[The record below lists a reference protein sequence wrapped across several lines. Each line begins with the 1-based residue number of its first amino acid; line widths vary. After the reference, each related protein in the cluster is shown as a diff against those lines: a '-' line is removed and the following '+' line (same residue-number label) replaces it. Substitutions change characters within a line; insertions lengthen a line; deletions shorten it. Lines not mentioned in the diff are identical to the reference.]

1 MQVSIADGGAPLLRV
16 EGLVKRYG
24 EQTALAGVDLEVP
37 NRAFVTLLGPSGC
50 GKTTMLRCIGGF
62 ERPDRGSI
70 RLAGDEIA
78 GLPPERRPVNTVFQN
93 YALFPH
99 LTVAENV
106 GFALA
111 LRGTVGRHR
120 DRVLR
125 ALRTVRMEAFAER
138 YPHELS
144 GGQQQRIAV
153 ARALVAEPL
162 LLLLDEPFSA
172 LDRSLRGHL
181 QLELKALQRELGT
194 AFLHVT
200 HDQEEAFALSD
211 LLVVMNA
218 GRIVQIGPPRAVY
231 ERPADSFV
239 ASFLGE
245 ASLVPGRV
253 LEGGERAVL
262 ETALGIV
269 EAPAGAAL
277 SRGER
282 GVLVLRPERLRPD
295 PEGPWRARV
304 THVVYRGDRF
314 LLDLE
319 AGGIGLSAYTSEPVE
334 PGGELTLGFEPARAC
349 ITRLAA

>member
-1 MQVSIADGGAPLLRV
+1 MRDGVAPLLQV

-24 EQTALAGVDLEVP
+24 SQLAVAGVDLAVP
-37 NRAFVTLLGPSGC
+37 PGAFVTLLGPSGC
-50 GKTTMLRCIGGF
+50 GKTTILRCIAGF
-62 ERPDRGSI
+62 ERADAGSI
-70 RLAGDEIA
+70 RLDGREI
-78 GLPPERRPVNTVFQN
+78 GSLPSERRPVNTVFQS

-99 LTVAENV
+99 LTVARNV

-111 LRGTVGRHR
+111 VRGTLGREAER
-120 DRVLR
+120 IRR
-125 ALRTVRMEAFAER
+125 ALRTVRMEAFADR

-172 LDRSLRGHL
+172 LDRNLRGHL
-181 QLELKALQRELGT
+181 QLELKSLQRELGT

-218 GRIVQIGPPRAVY
+218 GRIAQIGPPREVY
-231 ERPADSFV
+231 GRPADSFV

-253 LEGGERAVL
+253 VEVGARAVL
-262 ETALGIV
+262 ETALGLV
-269 EAPAGAAL
+269 EAPAGAPVT
-277 SRGER
+277 RGER
-282 GVLVLRPERLRPD
+282 AVLVLRPEQLRPGGA
-295 PEGPWRARV
+295 GPWRARV
-304 THVVYRGDRF
+304 RELVYLGDRF

-319 AGGIGLSAYTSEPVE
+319 AQGIGLAAYASEPIA
-334 PGGELTLGFEPARAC
+334 PGSEIALGFEPEGVC

>member
-1 MQVSIADGGAPLLRV
+1 MHSGTSPAPAPLLLV

-24 EQTALAGVDLEVP
+24 EQLAVAGVDLAVP
-37 NRAFVTLLGPSGC
+37 PGAFVTLLGPSGC
-50 GKTTMLRCIGGF
+50 GKTTILRCIAGF
-62 ERPDRGSI
+62 ERADTGSI
-70 RLAGDEIA
+70 RLDGREIG
-78 GLPPERRPVNTVFQN
+78 GLPPERRPVNTVFQS

-99 LTVAENV
+99 LTVARNV

-111 LRGTVGRHR
+111 VRGAVGRDDAR
-120 DRVLR
+120 IRR
-125 ALRTVRMEAFAER
+125 ALRTVRMEDFADR

-172 LDRSLRGHL
+172 LDRGLRGHL
-181 QLELKALQRELGT
+181 QLELKALQRGLGT

-218 GRIVQIGPPRAVY
+218 GRIAQMGSPQEVY
-231 ERPADSFV
+231 GRPADSFV
-239 ASFLGE
+239 ANFLGE

-253 LEGGERAVL
+253 LEAREHAVL

-269 EAPAGAAL
+269 EAPFGAPL
-277 SRGER
+277 SVGER
-282 GVLVLRPERLRPD
+282 AVLVLRPEQLRLGGR
-295 PEGPWRARV
+295 GPWRARV
-304 THVVYRGDRF
+304 RQLVYRGDRF
-314 LLDLE
+314 LVDLE
-319 AGGIGLSAYTSEPVE
+319 ADGIGLAAYAAEPIAPGSEIV
-334 PGGELTLGFEPARAC
+334 LGFEPERAC